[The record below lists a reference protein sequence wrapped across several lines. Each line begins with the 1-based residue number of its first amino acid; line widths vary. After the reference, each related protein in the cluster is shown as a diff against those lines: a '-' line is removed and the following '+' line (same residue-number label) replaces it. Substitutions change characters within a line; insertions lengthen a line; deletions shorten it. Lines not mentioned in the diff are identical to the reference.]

1 MDVKL
6 ELMVMSGP
14 DDGLVHSV
22 KGNFVHDERVDLWR
36 CRFTIGRR
44 DVCDVCIP
52 FDTLVSRLH
61 ASVEI
66 TPDGQIWVKDEESRN
81 GTFVGRERLALV
93 PAELRQGDMFKVGK
107 TLLRLE
113 QVHIAEE
120 V

>member
-1 MDVKL
+1 
-6 ELMVMSGP
+6 MSGP

-22 KGNFVHDERVDLWR
+22 KGNFTHDDRVDIWR

-44 DVCDVCIP
+44 ETCDVCVP

-61 ASVEI
+61 ASIAI

-81 GTFVGRERLALV
+81 GTFAGRERLSVV
-93 PAELRQGDMFKVGK
+93 PIELRQGDMFKVGK

-113 QVHIAEE
+113 QVQIAEE